1 MVTDPRQTVKDASAR
16 SWEWVKRKTFNP
28 LPFYRRAWEILK
40 HDPWVFLWKM
50 LADLLGRT
58 ANLALLAV
66 AAAIVALDL
75 QHFAASGGALT
86 QWLDRFTAIA
96 SSPAFIAGLT
106 GAIFCVA
113 LIGAALEALV
123 TGGIWGML
131 AAGLRDEPIEK
142 LRTFG
147 RVALRRFP
155 DVFALFLLRF
165 AVRLVTICIAAAV
178 AIGLANAFASPEFA
192 GLGTFGKALTVA
204 LPLSFIVSWFAL
216 TRLVLEVIGAPMIID
231 DLSLGEA
238 VLEAAA
244 FVLDNFWPMYRLF
257 IYALGLLLV
266 PLGLY
271 WVVLMAQNFA
281 ITWPALAAP
290 LALLRFAGEVLMW
303 ASISVLGVLF
313 YGAVFAFYRKDDR
326 FVEEEERRSGAH
338 AAVSNPDPQRNP
350 TEPTFHEG
358 VTLADLLPQEAPHRF
373 AIDDLLPPDEA
384 PPSPAQD
391 HDDNDSRADEPSASL
406 SSGQPSAED
415 DASRK
420 DADATETPMPPED
433 EDTFSPD
440 TPERLPHSEG
450 RDAQADDDGSS
461 EPR

>member
-1 MVTDPRQTVKDASAR
+1 MVTDPRQTVKDASVR

-40 HDPWVFLWKM
+40 LDPWVFAWKM
-50 LADLLGRT
+50 LADLLGRA

-66 AAAIVALDL
+66 VASLVALDL
-75 QHFAASGGALT
+75 QRFAAGGGALS
-86 QWLDRFTAIA
+86 QWLDRFGAIA

-113 LIGAALEALV
+113 ILGAALEALV

-131 AAGLRDEPIEK
+131 ATGLRDEPIEK

-192 GLGTFGKALTVA
+192 ALGTFGKALIVA
-204 LPLSFIVSWFAL
+204 LPVSFIISWFAL

-231 DLSLGEA
+231 DLGLGEA

-244 FVLDNFWPMYRLF
+244 FVLENFWAMYRLF

-271 WVVLMAQNFA
+271 WVVLMVQNFA
-281 ITWPALAAP
+281 LTWPALAAP

-313 YGAVFAFYRKDDR
+313 YGAVFAFYRKDDQ

-338 AAVSNPDPQRNP
+338 AAVGGMQVPNGSTP
-350 TEPTFHEG
+350 PTFHEG
-358 VTLADLLPQEAPHRF
+358 VTLAELLPEDAPHRF
-373 AIDDLLPPDEA
+373 AIDELLPDE
-384 PPSPAQD
+384 PSPA
-391 HDDNDSRADEPSASL
+391 P
-406 SSGQPSAED
+406 
-415 DASRK
+415 
-420 DADATETPMPPED
+420 DATE
-433 EDTFSPD
+433 
-440 TPERLPHSEG
+440 PERPSTEDAAGETEG
-450 RDAQADDDGSS
+450 STAQPAQERPNEASGGDTASQDATGESSDASPEAAQGSLDDENHDTRSADDLPSD
-461 EPR
+461 PR

>member
-40 HDPWVFLWKM
+40 HDPWVFAWKM
-50 LADLLGRT
+50 LADLLGRA
-58 ANLALLAV
+58 ANVALLAV
-66 AAAIVALDL
+66 VAMVVALDL
-75 QHFAASGGALT
+75 QHFAAGGGALS
-86 QWLDRFTAIA
+86 QWLTRFATIA

-113 LIGAALEALV
+113 IIGAALEALV

-178 AIGLANAFASPEFA
+178 AIGLANAFSSTEFA
-192 GLGTFGKALTVA
+192 ALGTIGKALIVA
-204 LPLSFIVSWFAL
+204 LPISFMISWFAL

-231 DLSLGEA
+231 DLGLGEA

-244 FVLDNFWPMYRLF
+244 FVLENFWAMYRLF

-271 WVVLMAQNFA
+271 WIVLMVQNFA
-281 ITWPALAAP
+281 ITWPALTAP

-313 YGAVFAFYRKDDR
+313 YGAVFAFYRKDDQ
-326 FVEEEERRSGAH
+326 FVEDEERRSGA
-338 AAVSNPDPQRNP
+338 SPTPGTPQSPNSP
-350 TEPTFHEG
+350 TEPTFREG
-358 VTLADLLPQEAPHRF
+358 VTLAELLPDDAPHRF
-373 AIDDLLPPDEA
+373 AIDDLLPA
-384 PPSPAQD
+384 
-391 HDDNDSRADEPSASL
+391 EPSTLPDGAEAESPRT
-406 SSGQPSAED
+406 GENEDSAAPDNEPPRATRD
-415 DASRK
+415 TSRH
-420 DADATETPMPPED
+420 DINRD
-433 EDTFSPD
+433 EDPQD
-440 TPERLPHSEG
+440 PE
-450 RDAQADDDGSS
+450 
-461 EPR
+461 